1 VKGFPTVEWLS
12 ENGIHP
18 AAPYT
23 FDDQWRDEIA
33 LWLYE
38 VSCQWYPARR
48 RLNLDGAEV
57 SQTNRYGFGILR
69 MNTRAMQLF
78 NRIWRHY
85 FGQCAAN
92 PIPRLI
98 RVDIKYPS
106 LNEAANVR
114 GKRWTTQLRFGHSLL

>member
-1 VKGFPTVEWLS
+1 
-12 ENGIHP
+12 
-18 AAPYT
+18 
-23 FDDQWRDEIA
+23 
-33 LWLYE
+33 
-38 VSCQWYPARR
+38 
-48 RLNLDGAEV
+48 
-57 SQTNRYGFGILR
+57 

-78 NRIWRHY
+78 NRIWRHS

-98 RVDIKYPS
+98 RVDIKYR